1 MNHAVLDPERR
12 RHGHAQ
18 SGGRAVRERRRRR
31 RRERRPAIVFSRRR
45 RERERRRE
53 KVSLRES
60 PSRPSRRGGHV
71 SASPRRRVR
80 AGKFHRVVPS
90 LEADAKELGSAVKKE
105 GAISSPPRV
114 SFVWGTCDAQPR
126 SEAWCAPPTF
136 DARRVAAVCGVEY
149 DEPKS
154 VSPESV
160 SPERLSIV
168 SRSSPSSSS
177 SLGADAKEP
186 KGETSANAN
195 ERERERERPK
205 KTDATAGTDDEPRDF
220 RRLSANRAPSGDA
233 SKRPDELSSSDKS
246 DKSDER
252 HGTTARQK
260 RAETTKP
267 MTREERRAR
276 RRARRRCVRNLSLCS
291 ATTPR
296 ARGDGACGEGSG
308 RARRCRAV
316 PLDARRRR
324 VRPTCSR
331 PTRTP
336 PLGRRARGRRR
347 RRRVFSRTTRRTRWR
362 TCCSATA
369 TRFATERLPGR
380 SHRERRPDAPDAARA
395 RRRRPAQGPRRD
407 GGGDGGAAPNRTLR
421 IRTE

>member
-1 MNHAVLDPERR
+1 MHGRADRARAQSAGGRGAERRLGGERRFGKRRVRGSFGLGVSHGEPAVEPGNANHAVLDPERC

-18 SGGRAVRERRRRR
+18 SGGGRAVRERRRFVGGARKR
-31 RRERRPAIVFSRRR
+31 KPRDRLFSRRR
-45 RERERRRE
+45 REKRRE
-53 KVSLRES
+53 KVSPRES
-60 PSRPSRRGGHV
+60 PLSPFEARGDTCLLRRD
-71 SASPRRRVR
+71 AAYAR
-80 AGKFHRVVPS
+80 GKFHRVVPS

-154 VSPESV
+154 VSPV

-220 RRLSANRAPSGDA
+220 RRLSANRAPSGRLLFEA
-233 SKRPDELSSSDKS
+233 SGRGLFVE
-246 DKSDER
+246 
-252 HGTTARQK
+252 RQK
-260 RAETTKP
+260 RQKRQERTSLDDAARP
-267 MTREERRAR
+267 RRRRNRRRVRSRRRAR
-276 RRARRRCVRNLSLCS
+276 RRA
-291 ATTPR
+291 
-296 ARGDGACGEGSG
+296 
-308 RARRCRAV
+308 
-316 PLDARRRR
+316 
-324 VRPTCSR
+324 
-331 PTRTP
+331 
-336 PLGRRARGRRR
+336 
-347 RRRVFSRTTRRTRWR
+347 
-362 TCCSATA
+362 
-369 TRFATERLPGR
+369 
-380 SHRERRPDAPDAARA
+380 AAS
-395 RRRRPAQGPRRD
+395 PFE
-407 GGGDGGAAPNRTLR
+407 
-421 IRTE
+421 I